1 MEKQKIDEVYKKHH
15 KLVYKYLSSE
25 LRVKLLKYL
34 FKSKPNDKVKI
45 TKKVLIQKKKSEEIF
60 NNIFYENSKNAIK
73 FLGEKRIRE
82 ESKNSDLSDKLKSS
96 DPELIN
102 YLDLYN
108 ITPYKVILILFR
120 FSLPLGKTMKK

>member
-45 TKKVLIQKKKSEEIF
+45 TKKVLNQKKISEEIF

-82 ESKNSDLSDKLKSS
+82 ESKNSDLSDNLKSS

-108 ITPYKVILILFR
+108 TTVQTIF
-120 FSLPLGKTMKK
+120 FSLLYQMRPLN